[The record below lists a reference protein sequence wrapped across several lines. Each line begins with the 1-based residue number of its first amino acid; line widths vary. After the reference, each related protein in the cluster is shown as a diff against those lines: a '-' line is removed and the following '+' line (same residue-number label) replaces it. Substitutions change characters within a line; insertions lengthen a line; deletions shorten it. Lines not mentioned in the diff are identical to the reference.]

1 MVRAL
6 TRSAVGARPRQ
17 GDDTTSP
24 DRRGPAGDAPPG
36 VRRRRRRLL
45 ASGTVVLLVAAG
57 AVVLRTTGS
66 GDDTGAPV
74 GSGATERVQRRTLTQ
89 TEDVTGTLDF
99 GDSRSVTAGREGTVT
114 SLAATG
120 STVGRGE
127 TLFSVDRRPT
137 VLLVGEVPLYRDLAE
152 GVDDGPDVAQ
162 LEQNLA
168 ALGFTDNGALTV
180 DEQFDDSTSD
190 AVQAWQE
197 ARGVEATGA
206 VTRGDAVFVPGP
218 ARIAD
223 PRVDVGAGVQ
233 ADSPTVAYTSS
244 THVVRVELETGD
256 ADLAQVDAAVTV
268 TLPDGSEIGGRV
280 ATVGDSGTSSSDE
293 SDSPSGDAPM
303 ASSGASEQSGDAAA
317 TIGVTIALD
326 DPAAV
331 ESYTTAS
338 VDVGFTQSRREDVL
352 TVPVVA
358 LVGLL
363 EGGYAVEVPGP
374 GDSSRLVPVEAGMFA
389 DGYVEVSGEG
399 IEEGTEVVVP
409 E

>member
-1 MVRAL
+1 M
-6 TRSAVGARPRQ
+6 TRSAVGAPPGWR
-17 GDDTTSP
+17 DDLTSP
-24 DRRGPAGDAPPG
+24 DGRGPADDTLPG
-36 VRRRRRRLL
+36 VRRRRRSLL
-45 ASGTVVLLVAAG
+45 ASGIVVLLVAAV
-57 AVVLRTTGS
+57 AVVVVWT
-66 GDDTGAPV
+66 GDDDDGGGASA

-99 GDSRSVTAGREGTVT
+99 GDTRNVAAGREGTVT

-137 VLLVGEVPLYRDLAE
+137 VLLLGEVPLYRDLAE
-152 GVDDGPDVAQ
+152 GVGDGPDVAQ
-162 LEQNLA
+162 LEANLA

-180 DEQFDDSTSD
+180 DEQFDDSTTD

-197 ARGVEATGA
+197 ARSVEVTGRI
-206 VTRGDAVFVPGP
+206 TRGDAVFVPGP

-223 PRVDVGAGVQ
+223 PPVDVGAPVQ
-233 ADSPTVAYTSS
+233 ADSPAVAYTSS
-244 THVVRVELETGD
+244 THVVRVQLEAGQ
-256 ADLAQVDAAVTV
+256 ADLAQVDNAVSV
-268 TLPDGSEIGGRV
+268 SLPDGSETDGRV
-280 ATVGDSGTSSSDE
+280 KTVADSGTASEGSADASTGQ
-293 SDSPSGDAPM
+293 SGDAPT
-303 ASSGASEQSGDAAA
+303 ASSGEGEQSGDAAA
-317 TIGVTIALD
+317 TIEVTISLD

-331 ESYTTAS
+331 GSYTTAS
-338 VDVGFTQSRREDVL
+338 VDVGFTQSRRDDVL

-374 GDSSRLVPVEAGMFA
+374 GDSSRLVPVAAGMFA
-389 DGYVEVSGEG
+389 DG
-399 IEEGTEVVVP
+399 EVVVA

>member
-1 MVRAL
+1 
-6 TRSAVGARPRQ
+6 
-17 GDDTTSP
+17 
-24 DRRGPAGDAPPG
+24 
-36 VRRRRRRLL
+36 
-45 ASGTVVLLVAAG
+45 
-57 AVVLRTTGS
+57 
-66 GDDTGAPV
+66 
-74 GSGATERVQRRTLTQ
+74 
-89 TEDVTGTLDF
+89 
-99 GDSRSVTAGREGTVT
+99 
-114 SLAATG
+114 
-120 STVGRGE
+120 
-127 TLFSVDRRPT
+127 VDRRPT
-137 VLLVGEVPLYRDLAE
+137 TLLVGEVPLYRDLAE

-162 LEQNLA
+162 LEANLA
-168 ALGFTDNGALTV
+168 ELGFTDDGALTV
-180 DEQFDDSTSD
+180 DEQFDDSTTD

-197 ARGVEATGA
+197 ARGVEVTGT

-233 ADSPTVAYTSS
+233 ADSPAVAYTSS
-244 THVVRVELETGD
+244 THVVRVELETAD

-268 TLPDGSEIGGRV
+268 TLPDGSETGGRV

-293 SDSPSGDAPM
+293 SDSQAGDAPM
-303 ASSGASEQSGDAAA
+303 ESSGASEESGDAAA
-317 TIGVTIALD
+317 TIEVTIALD